1 MSATINAGK
10 WRSEVQKMADRA
22 RDAGDYLAAAE
33 LYEKVISLGGPSSI
47 AMAAGHMRKEAK
59 DFVAAERHYQ
69 NVRETNPDDPEIY
82 MQLGHFYK
90 TVGRYGDA
98 QRHYM
103 QALQKHYPNF
113 DDVKHELRAIH
124 ESKELLREQE
134 RRDTLEGAKFKGLV
148 AERLL
153 PRKLEQIQ
161 RDYHETF
168 ILSRLGSH
176 SKTRWGKGRTVRGV
190 DAVRGHVITSMP
202 CDSIDIF
209 LDDELIY
216 SESLQAVSLRWEK
229 NRSNSNLRKY
239 VFNAWIDFSEFSVG
253 KHEIVLCANPLQ
265 GEPRE
270 GIEWRRETIIVA
282 ERLSEDLGKHS
293 PAFIPPLD
301 SESPLT
307 VVEQVN
313 RLPSLVRKVTPGSY
327 PGKLDTVAVMRL
339 DQLGDMVV
347 TLPAMRRLREIL
359 PTSRIV
365 GLVGPANAGLASTL
379 GVFDDVIAVNFPDDR
394 YQHKRV
400 MDKRAQE
407 AFAAQCKPYNF
418 DLAIDFLYSEHANKL
433 LPLTGAPVT
442 MTVSRSD
449 HIEDLEVS
457 FDARSPSGG
466 DCLSPMTHT
475 AKARAL
481 SEALA
486 LWLDNDARPLLRTK
500 PNAEPLARYG
510 LSENDRY
517 VVLHTGSSFAQFL
530 RWPHYP
536 ELTVRLL
543 KAGYKVVYMGSD
555 EQQKARLP
563 AEALE
568 DGRIVYLDRKI
579 PFDDLDALLSCA
591 TLMIGNDSGPK
602 HWASLRGTRVVSLH
616 PGRDDLREWGQVF
629 GGVVLARRVPC
640 AGCGIRYDETE
651 CGQDFACV
659 RQITIEEVLREA
671 LSP

>member
-69 NVRETNPDDPEIY
+69 NVRATNPDDPEIY

-113 DDVKHELRAIH
+113 DEVKHELRAIH

-229 NRSNSNLRKY
+229 TVPIPIY
-239 VFNAWIDFSEFSVG
+239 VNMSSMPGLISVNFLSG
-253 KHEIVLCANPLQ
+253 STKSSYVRTHFRVSRVKASSGDVRQSSSPSVCRRTLESIVLPLF
-265 GEPRE
+265 
-270 GIEWRRETIIVA
+270 RRW
-282 ERLSEDLGKHS
+282 
-293 PAFIPPLD
+293 IP
-301 SESPLT
+301 
-307 VVEQVN
+307 N
-313 RLPSLVRKVTPGSY
+313 
-327 PGKLDTVAVMRL
+327 
-339 DQLGDMVV
+339 
-347 TLPAMRRLREIL
+347 
-359 PTSRIV
+359 
-365 GLVGPANAGLASTL
+365 
-379 GVFDDVIAVNFPDDR
+379 
-394 YQHKRV
+394 H
-400 MDKRAQE
+400 
-407 AFAAQCKPYNF
+407 
-418 DLAIDFLYSEHANKL
+418 H
-433 LPLTGAPVT
+433 
-442 MTVSRSD
+442 
-449 HIEDLEVS
+449 
-457 FDARSPSGG
+457 
-466 DCLSPMTHT
+466 
-475 AKARAL
+475 
-481 SEALA
+481 
-486 LWLDNDARPLLRTK
+486 
-500 PNAEPLARYG
+500 
-510 LSENDRY
+510 
-517 VVLHTGSSFAQFL
+517 
-530 RWPHYP
+530 
-536 ELTVRLL
+536 
-543 KAGYKVVYMGSD
+543 
-555 EQQKARLP
+555 
-563 AEALE
+563 
-568 DGRIVYLDRKI
+568 
-579 PFDDLDALLSCA
+579 
-591 TLMIGNDSGPK
+591 
-602 HWASLRGTRVVSLH
+602 
-616 PGRDDLREWGQVF
+616 
-629 GGVVLARRVPC
+629 
-640 AGCGIRYDETE
+640 
-651 CGQDFACV
+651 
-659 RQITIEEVLREA
+659 
-671 LSP
+671 